1 MGEHALARLERDVL
15 AQPGVRSL
23 IVLLGINDISWP
35 GTAFAPRAQ
44 RPTLQDMAEG
54 YRQLVARA
62 RSHGLRVIGATLPPF
77 EGALPGTPLDDYY
90 QDGKDDLRRQVNAWI
105 RLGGAFDAVIDFDA
119 VLRDSAHPARMA
131 ARFDSGDH
139 LHPGDEGNRAMAN
152 AVDLNAILPG
162 LPQR

>member
-1 MGEHALARLERDVL
+1 M
-15 AQPGVRSL
+15 
-23 IVLLGINDISWP
+23 
-35 GTAFAPRAQ
+35 
-44 RPTLQDMAEG
+44 
-54 YRQLVARA
+54 
-62 RSHGLRVIGATLPPF
+62 
-77 EGALPGTPLDDYY
+77 PGTPLDDYY